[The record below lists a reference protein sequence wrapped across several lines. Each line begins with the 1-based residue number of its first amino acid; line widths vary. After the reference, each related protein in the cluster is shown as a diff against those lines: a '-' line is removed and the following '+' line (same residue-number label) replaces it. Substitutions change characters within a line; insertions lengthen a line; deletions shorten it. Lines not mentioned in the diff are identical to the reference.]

1 MGFTLAGGRRL
12 AASLGQIDCKVA
24 KCCCAVEESVV
35 EVEPTP
41 VPPPGSQGPLPAP
54 GWPGLERPGSV
65 LAPGMHEPLG
75 LRPRRDGWDW
85 SGRFAALAPRLRRGR
100 WTVIRAGMA
109 GNAPA
114 AATPAPGGGGCE
126 CRTRMS
132 SRGFATLHC
141 STGETSATTRSDGPY
156 HILAGSDSYW
166 VSGRRGPIGR
176 PRFDPRMY
184 IEMGRPNRRWGRLED
199 WDHGSLATGLMG
211 PSDVIWWASG

>member
-1 MGFTLAGGRRL
+1 MYSCTDKRGEARCEPSMGFTLAGGRRL
-12 AASLGQIDCKVA
+12 AASLGQIDGKVA
-24 KCCCAVEESVV
+24 KCCSAVEESVV

-100 WTVIRAGMA
+100 RGRWTVIRAGMA

-114 AATPAPGGGGCE
+114 AATPAPGGGL
-126 CRTRMS
+126 RVS
-132 SRGFATLHC
+132 HANGFARIRDPSL
-141 STGETSATTRSDGPY
+141 
-156 HILAGSDSYW
+156 LN
-166 VSGRRGPIGR
+166 GRDIRYDQIGR
-176 PRFDPRMY
+176 SISYFGW
-184 IEMGRPNRRWGRLED
+184 I
-199 WDHGSLATGLMG
+199 
-211 PSDVIWWASG
+211 

>member
-1 MGFTLAGGRRL
+1 M
-12 AASLGQIDCKVA
+12 AASLGQIDGKVA
-24 KCCCAVEESVV
+24 KCCSAVEESVV

-41 VPPPGSQGPLPAP
+41 VPPPGSKGPLPAP

-114 AATPAPGGGGCE
+114 AATPAPGGGL
-126 CRTRMS
+126 RVS
-132 SRGFATLHC
+132 HANGFARIRDPSLHC

-156 HILAGSDSYW
+156 HILVGSDGYW
-166 VSGRRGPIGR
+166 VSDQIGR
-176 PRFDPRMY
+176 SISYFGW
-184 IEMGRPNRRWGRLED
+184 I
-199 WDHGSLATGLMG
+199 
-211 PSDVIWWASG
+211 